1 MKLRAVGLLWVASLA
16 LVSSLAN
23 GAAYIRGASAP
34 WGEVTNE
41 AAMDQVFGVGGW
53 EDLRMADGASPF
65 TSGEHDFIFLE
76 GGDGTAIELADY
88 LAANRTEIENFVTNG
103 GALLLNSAPNEG
115 GDIDF
120 GFGGV
125 TLVSGEFSSNV
136 VAADATHPVFIGPF
150 TPVQTSYSGSSF
162 GHAIVG
168 GGVSAIIIGA
178 PGDSQEGL
186 TVLGEA
192 SFGAGFVLFGGMT
205 TDNFH
210 SPQPEAANLRANIIS
225 YTAGGGNFTPTA
237 PLPVPASPLWSLVLL
252 VGLMSFWATRRKFLT
267 RLQG

>member
-1 MKLRAVGLLWVASLA
+1 MKLRAVGLLWIASLA

-23 GAAYIRGASAP
+23 GAAYIRGADAP
-34 WGEVTNE
+34 WGVATNE
-41 AAMDQVFGVGGW
+41 AAMDQVFGAGGW
-53 EDLRMADGASPF
+53 EDLRMADGAGPF

-76 GGDGTAIELADY
+76 GGDDTAIELANY
-88 LAANRTEIENFVTNG
+88 LAAHRTEIENFVTNG
-103 GALLLNSAPNEG
+103 GTLLLNSAPNEG

-125 TLVSGEFSSNV
+125 TLEEDEFSNSV
-136 VAADATHPVFIGPF
+136 IAADPAHPVFNGPV
-150 TPVQTSYSGSSF
+150 TPVQTTYTGGAF

-178 PGDSQEGL
+178 PGDPQEGL

-210 SPQPEAANLRANIIS
+210 DPEQEAANLRANIIS
-225 YTAGGGNFTPTA
+225 YTAAGGNFTPSA
-237 PLPVPASPLWSLVLL
+237 PVPVPVPASPLWSLVLL
-252 VGLMSFWATRRKFLT
+252 VGLMSFFARRRKFLT
-267 RLQG
+267 RL